1 MKLLIVCL
9 GNICRSPM
17 AEGWL
22 KDRIAREPVLCGRI
36 TIDSAGLGDWHAGQP
51 PDPRAI
57 RTAAA
62 HGIDISTQHARM
74 LTARDFEEFDLI
86 LCVDDATLHETR
98 ARMPATS
105 QTTVERL
112 LRWSGLPEPCDLD
125 DPYTGDLQRFER
137 VWTRIDAA
145 GERIV
150 RRLRGGLGA

>member
-1 MKLLIVCL
+1 MKLLVVCL

-22 KDRIAREPVLCGRI
+22 RDRVAREPLLRNRI

-62 HGIDISTQHARM
+62 HGIDISMQRARM
-74 LTARDFEEFDLI
+74 LAPQDFETFDLI
-86 LCVDDATLHETR
+86 LCADDATLRETR
-98 ARMPATS
+98 SRMPAAS
-105 QTTVERL
+105 QGEIERL
-112 LRWSGLPEPCDLD
+112 LQWGGLTEPYDLD
-125 DPYTGDLQRFER
+125 DPYTGDLARFER

-145 GERIV
+145 GAGIV
-150 RRLRGGLGA
+150 RRLRGMLGA